1 LQAPAAWHRV
11 DLVSDLHLSAAAP
24 ATLRCFLRYLAQAD
38 FDALFILGDLFEV
51 WVGDDVLAA
60 EPEPPD
66 RRVAQTVAQALRALT
81 THTPVHVMR
90 GNRDFLLGPAF
101 ERATGCN
108 LLEDPCVL
116 DWHGRRYLL
125 SHGDAWCLDDRDYMR
140 FRAQVRSPAWQAA
153 FLAQPLATRET
164 QARAMRA
171 QSRASQNRSSP
182 SATPEKTLAELW
194 ADVDTATAQAT
205 PGRPPGHDP
214 DPRAHP
220 PPGRTRPGQRA
231 PRWVL
236 SDWDAD
242 AQPPRAEALTLFHD
256 GRWQR
261 RALTG

>member
-1 LQAPAAWHRV
+1 LQAPAAWQRV

-66 RRVAQTVAQALRALT
+66 RRVAQTVAQALRAVT

-116 DWHGRRYLL
+116 DWHGHRYLL
-125 SHGDAWCLDDRDYMR
+125 SHGDAWCLDDGDYMR
-140 FRAQVRSPAWQAA
+140 FRAQVRSPAWQAD

-194 ADVDTATAQAT
+194 ADVDTATAQQQMAHHRAT
-205 PGRPPGHDP
+205 TLIHGHTHRPAEHDLGSGL
-214 DPRAHP
+214 A
-220 PPGRTRPGQRA
+220 
-231 PRWVL
+231 RWVL